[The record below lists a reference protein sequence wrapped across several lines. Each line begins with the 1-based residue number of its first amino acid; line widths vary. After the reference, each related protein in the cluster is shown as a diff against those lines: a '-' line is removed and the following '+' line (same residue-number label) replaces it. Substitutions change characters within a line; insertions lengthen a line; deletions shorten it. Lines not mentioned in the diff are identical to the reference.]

1 MQLNVLLDLVR
12 LMEVVQHVLPMLNL
26 VMEILSY
33 NVNKDIILLINIW
46 LITHVINV
54 VLEQQHVK
62 IHQLQ

>member
-1 MQLNVLLDLVR
+1 MQLNVLLDLVQ

-26 VMEILSY
+26 AMETLSY

-62 IHQLQ
+62 IHQLL